1 MSSESLNVVIDIY
14 DTIYDNNIELGRRL
28 IDSNYKSL
36 SSKQKNALLK
46 LAAINGRKEIV
57 IHILNKKENYLFSN
71 QSLDGIIINLSRN
84 NRIRSSER
92 ENYIDIIEILIDE
105 GVRVVDEDIEVAV
118 DTGDIELILLL
129 LKNYDE
135 SEVDMENLWGSFETF
150 WVHLMSKAIKNRDSE
165 LVKVLMDSEY
175 YNLSYE
181 EEEIIFNYALENDIK
196 TVDMFIK
203 KGMSIPEDA
212 LLYATHGG
220 LKVIKLLIDN
230 GVDPKNFEALQEA
243 AYGAYNIN
251 KESEKIIDFL
261 LKNGEFDIS
270 DIMNLLYELEEDDE
284 EDYTDIISHIKK
296 SIRIPNMRQQ
306 IKESYKHQE
315 FKWQDI
321 CSKLNKEGLK
331 DLIEIGTEL
340 GIKSLDKKS
349 KRELC
354 KIISEEMYNIIES
367 CEDSNLLGDE
377 LNELP
382 KWRIF
387 KIKGKCY
394 DIIDLKKILRSGET
408 RNPFTREILPV
419 DKINERIYSLE
430 KMSIKGIIE
439 TEDLFTRVK
448 DTPIFR
454 KKEYLNQQ
462 VVRLFGMFPYMLD
475 TSLIIKAN
483 DSEINFM
490 SGKLFKNS
498 ANNILQ
504 ATRNEIEKI
513 EKLKG
518 VEKKIAFVEVLLKP
532 VSEEKFVLLYDGFL
546 YFSKRKSGEE
556 LSDDRFLYMIGGGK
570 KKR

>member
-1 MSSESLNVVIDIY
+1 MSSESVILDIY
-14 DTIYDNNIELGRRL
+14 DTIYNNNIDHGKRL

-36 SSKQKNALLK
+36 SYKQKNALIK
-46 LAAINGRKEIV
+46 IAAINGNKDIL
-57 IHILNKKENYLFSN
+57 IHILNKKESSKLKGNL
-71 QSLDGIIINLSRN
+71 SLEGIIINLSRD
-84 NRIRSSER
+84 NRLRSYEKKK
-92 ENYIDIIEILIDE
+92 YMDIIKIFLDE
-105 GVRVVDEDIEVAV
+105 GVEVVNEDIEEAIYS
-118 DTGDIELILLL
+118 GDIELILLL
-129 LKNYDE
+129 LKNYDGG
-135 SEVDMENLWGSFETF
+135 VDVN
-150 WVHLMSKAIKNRDSE
+150 LMSKAIKNRDIE
-165 LVKVLMDSEY
+165 LVKVLMDSEN
-175 YNLSYE
+175 YNLSDE
-181 EEEIIFNYALENDIK
+181 EEEIVFNYALENDIK
-196 TVDMFIK
+196 IVEMFIK
-203 KGMSIPEDA
+203 KGIEIPEDA

-251 KESEKIIDFL
+251 KESEKVIDFL
-261 LKNGEFDIS
+261 LKNGQFDIS
-270 DIMNLLYELEEDDE
+270 DIMNLLYDLEEDDE
-284 EDYTDIISHIKK
+284 QDYTDIISHIKK
-296 SIRIPNMRQQ
+296 SIRIPNLRQQ

-321 CSKLNKEGLK
+321 CSKLESGEFEKKIDRK
-331 DLIEIGTEL
+331 DLIFMGTEL

-354 KIISEEMYNIIES
+354 KIISEEMYDIIES
-367 CEDSNLLGDE
+367 CEDSNLLGDD
-377 LNELP
+377 LNKLP

-439 TEDLFTRVK
+439 TEDLFTRVR
-448 DTPIFR
+448 DTPIFS

-462 VVRLFGMFPYMLD
+462 VVKLFGMFPYMLD
-475 TSLIIKAN
+475 TSLIIKAT

-498 ANNILQ
+498 ANDILQ

-513 EKLKG
+513 EKMKG
-518 VEKKIAFVEVLLKP
+518 VEKKIAFVEVLLKTG
-532 VSEEKFVLLYDGFL
+532 VSEEKIVLLYDGFL
-546 YFSKRKSGEE
+546 YFSKRVSGED
-556 LSDDRFLYMIGGGK
+556 LSDDRFLYMIGG
-570 KKR
+570 

>member
-1 MSSESLNVVIDIY
+1 MSSESNVILDIY
-14 DTIYDNNIELGRRL
+14 DTIYNNNIEHGKRL

-36 SSKQKNALLK
+36 SYKQRNALIK
-46 LAAINGRKEIV
+46 IAAINGNKDIL
-57 IHILNKKENYLFSN
+57 IHILKKESSKLKGNL
-71 QSLDGIIINLSRN
+71 SLDGIIINLSRE
-84 NRIRSSER
+84 NRLRSYEK
-92 ENYIDIIEILIDE
+92 EKYMDIIKIFLDE
-105 GVRVVDEDIEVAV
+105 GVEVVNEDIEEAIYS
-118 DTGDIELILLL
+118 GDIELILLL
-129 LKNYDE
+129 LKNYDG
-135 SEVDMENLWGSFETF
+135 EVDVNI
-150 WVHLMSKAIKNRDSE
+150 MSKAIKKRDIE
-165 LVKVLMDSEY
+165 LVKVLMDSEN
-175 YNLSYE
+175 YNLSDE
-181 EEEIIFNYALENDIK
+181 EEEIVFNYALENDIK
-196 TVDMFIK
+196 IVDMFIK
-203 KGMSIPEDA
+203 KGIKIPEDA

-243 AYGAYNIN
+243 AYEAYNIN
-251 KESEKIIDFL
+251 KESEKVIDFL

-270 DIMNLLYELEEDDE
+270 DIMNLLYDLEEDDE
-284 EDYTDIISHIKK
+284 QDYTDIISHIKE
-296 SIRIPNMRQQ
+296 SIRIPNLRQQ

-354 KIISEEMYNIIES
+354 KIISEEMYDIIES
-367 CEDSNLLGDE
+367 CEDSNLLGDD
-377 LNELP
+377 LNKLP

-419 DKINERIYSLE
+419 DKINERISSLE

-439 TEDLFTRVK
+439 TEDLFTRVR
-448 DTPIFR
+448 DTPIFSE
-454 KKEYLNQQ
+454 KEYLNQQ
-462 VVRLFGMFPYMLD
+462 VVKFFGMFPYMLD
-475 TSLIIKAN
+475 TSLIIKAT

-490 SGKLFKNS
+490 SGKLFENS
-498 ANNILQ
+498 ANDILQ
-504 ATRNEIEKI
+504 ATRNEIKKI

-518 VEKKIAFVEVLLKP
+518 VEKKIAFVEVLLKTG
-532 VSEEKFVLLYDGFL
+532 VSEEKIVLLYDGFL
-546 YFSKRKSGEE
+546 YFSKRVSGED
-556 LSDDRFLYMIGGGK
+556 LSDDRFLYMIGG
-570 KKR
+570 

>member
-1 MSSESLNVVIDIY
+1 MSKVILDIY
-14 DTIYDNNIELGRRL
+14 DTIYNNNIEHGKRL
-28 IDSNYKSL
+28 IDSNYNSL
-36 SSKQKNALLK
+36 SYKQKNALLK
-46 LAAINGRKEIV
+46 IAAINGKKDIV
-57 IHILNKKENYLFSN
+57 IHILNKNSSKG
-71 QSLDGIIINLSRN
+71 SLDGDAIIEDIIINFPSYLTKRDDLF
-84 NRIRSSER
+84 SER
-92 ENYIDIIEILIDE
+92 EKYMDIIKIFLDE
-105 GVRVVDEDIEVAV
+105 GVTVVEGDIHSALFTV
-118 DTGDIELILLL
+118 DIELILLL
-129 LKNYDE
+129 LKNYDGG
-135 SEVDMENLWGSFETF
+135 VNFF
-150 WVHLMSKAIKNRDSE
+150 LMSKALNWGHE

-175 YNLSYE
+175 YNLSYGE
-181 EEEIIFNYALENDIK
+181 EKILFYHALENDIK
-196 TVDMFIK
+196 IVEMFIK
-203 KGMSIPEDA
+203 KGIEIPEDA
-212 LLYATHGG
+212 LLYATRGG

-243 AYGAYNIN
+243 AYGSIYQSV
-251 KESEKIIDFL
+251 KESKKLIDFL
-261 LKNGEFDIS
+261 LKNGDFDIS
-270 DIMNLLYELEEDDE
+270 DIMNLLYDLEEDDE

-296 SIRIPNMRQQ
+296 SIRIPNLRQQ

-354 KIISEEMYNIIES
+354 KIISEEMYEIIES
-367 CEDSNLLGDE
+367 CEDSNLLGDD
-377 LNELP
+377 LNKLP

-439 TEDLFTRVK
+439 TEDLFTRVR
-448 DTPIFR
+448 DTPIFS

-462 VVRLFGMFPYMLD
+462 VVKLFGMFPYMLD
-475 TSLIIKAN
+475 TSLIIKAT

-498 ANNILQ
+498 ANDILQ

-513 EKLKG
+513 EKRKG
-518 VEKKIAFVEVLLKP
+518 VEKKIAFVEVLLKTG
-532 VSEEKFVLLYDGFL
+532 VSEEKIVLLYDGFL
-546 YFSKRKSGEE
+546 YFSKRVSGED
-556 LSDDRFLYMIGGGK
+556 LSDDRFLYMIGG
-570 KKR
+570 